1 MHLLTPYYSIDH
13 FEIPKSSRKHL
24 THSHMD
30 YSSLFFL
37 FFFNTY
43 GLYHNINI
51 KLIIDYRKFV
61 VLMVK
66 NKLFLLLLMIFFFF
80 YRVVFPRPYEGS
92 IYNIHSSTNYTN
104 IKENLID
111 EIVNYEIKITIKSN
125 VLIIKTNF
133 YN

>member
-1 MHLLTPYYSIDH
+1 
-13 FEIPKSSRKHL
+13 
-24 THSHMD
+24 MD
-30 YSSLFFL
+30 YTSPSSFFL
-37 FFFNTY
+37 NTY
-43 GLYHNINI
+43 QLYHNINI
-51 KLIIDYRKFV
+51 IDDRKFV
-61 VLMVK
+61 VLMVS
-66 NKLFLLLLMIFFFF
+66 NKLFFLLLMTIFFIEWFF
-80 YRVVFPRPYEGS
+80 QNHMRV